1 MEGHKMIPLINQLPP
16 EVLSRIFVLGN
27 ALSGGYRNARQ
38 DDAFRGRILR
48 VCRYWKNVALDTA
61 GLWSYITVSG
71 RPPYRQA
78 MCKAERAKYYSSL
91 HMSFNF
97 STLPYHMG
105 WQGLGRRAERIGQL
119 VPEIAR
125 RGAAFDRWKSLRI
138 ITQSLLEANTILNSL
153 DKDGMSLEALRIR
166 ITRLSL
172 DGRDRKELDKNFVE
186 TLLSLFYSSPQLR
199 EFSMVGIEATVPI
212 ETYSPLKNLTRLEL
226 VRCKMH
232 GMNHFHQLLSDNP
245 RLEVLILKGLY
256 TSDGTSI
263 PSMPVIS
270 FNDLQTLQLADS
282 ISSWLSPTLLRA
294 IDAPN
299 LTSLGINI
307 GGWPDKLE
315 STLLM
320 EFLCSEECTFTTA
333 ALRRLSIGLFRC
345 DSRLFL
351 KLFTKCSGLTRLDWV
366 VEQNKTHS
374 LILSHPPWLLTKL
387 SHMRIASATMEVPL
401 DYILEQTVFGRRD
414 AGLPLRFLEVDG
426 RTWSAVS
433 AHTQTLLRNSL
444 PDVGPAKST
453 LKIDEETSSIDE
465 QLSDVNSE
473 GSSSSDEE

>member
-1 MEGHKMIPLINQLPP
+1 M
-16 EVLSRIFVLGN
+16 
-27 ALSGGYRNARQ
+27 RN
-38 DDAFRGRILR
+38 
-48 VCRYWKNVALDTA
+48 
-61 GLWSYITVSG
+61 
-71 RPPYRQA
+71 
-78 MCKAERAKYYSSL
+78 AERAKSYDSL

-97 STLPYHMG
+97 STLPYRLG
-105 WQGLGRRAERIGQL
+105 WQGLGQRAERLGRL
-119 VPEIAR
+119 VPEIAL
-125 RGAAFDRWKSLRI
+125 RGAAFDRWKSLCI
-138 ITQSLLEANTILNSL
+138 ITQSLLEADAILSSL
-153 DKDGMSLEALRIR
+153 NKGGTSLEALRIR

-172 DGRDRKELDKNFVE
+172 DVRDRKELDEKFVE
-186 TLLSLFYSSPQLR
+186 TLLTLFYSSLQLR
-199 EFSMVGIEATVPI
+199 EFSMVGIASAIPI

-232 GMNHFHQLLSDNP
+232 GMNRFHQLLSNNP
-245 RLEVLILKGLY
+245 RLETLILKGLY

-263 PSMPVIS
+263 PSMPVVS

-299 LTSLGINI
+299 LASLGVNI

-320 EFLCSEECTFTTA
+320 EFLCNVQCTFTTA
-333 ALRRLSIGLFRC
+333 ALRQLSIGLFRC

-351 KLFTKCSGLTRLDWV
+351 ELFTKCSGLTRLDWV

-374 LILSHPPWLLTKL
+374 LILSRPPWLLPKL
-387 SHMRIASATMEVPL
+387 LHMRVAAATMAVPL

-414 AGLPLRFLEVDG
+414 AGLPLQFLEVEG
-426 RTWSAVS
+426 RTWSAIS
-433 AHTQTLLRNSL
+433 AQTQTLLKNSL
-444 PDVGPAKST
+444 PEVGPPKST

-465 QLSDVNSE
+465 ELSDVNSE
-473 GSSSSDEE
+473 ESSFSDEERDHNSEPESDLS